1 MFQQMARIC
10 DRAMSDKISGIQI
23 PQGLVQQV
31 GCVLV
36 SQHPH
41 PSALPAS
48 LSQQAANIGQFFNRI
63 EMKINLRHGA
73 PSGVTASQSL
83 RSFGGCLDGLLRWG
97 WGLCKQVVQ

>member
-73 PSGVTASQSL
+73 RPVSL
-83 RSFGGCLDGLLRWG
+83 PANHLEVLEAVLMACLDGVG
-97 WGLCKQVVQ
+97 ACASK